1 MKSLLPPFLRSSPL
15 RLGAALLAILF
26 AVFASPAIAADPT
39 MAIAAIAL
47 GGVLDVATI
56 APLNGWKQLG
66 AAHWVG
72 MDQHRF
78 AATSDGQLAHY
89 TGESLRAIVPP
100 EGWADYCK
108 LWPEAKALIDQ
119 LTKPA
124 KKKKGDAAATAEPAA
139 TGTEAPP
146 AEAAG
151 TGETTSPA

>member
-39 MAIAAIAL
+39 LAIAAIAL

-78 AATSDGQLAHY
+78 TATGDGQLAHF
-89 TGESLRAIVPP
+89 TGEDLRAIVPP

-108 LWPEAKALIDQ
+108 LWPEAQGVVDQ

-124 KKKKGDAAATAEPAA
+124 KRKKAEPAEPAA

-146 AEAAG
+146 AAAG
-151 TGETTSPA
+151 ETGPEASPA